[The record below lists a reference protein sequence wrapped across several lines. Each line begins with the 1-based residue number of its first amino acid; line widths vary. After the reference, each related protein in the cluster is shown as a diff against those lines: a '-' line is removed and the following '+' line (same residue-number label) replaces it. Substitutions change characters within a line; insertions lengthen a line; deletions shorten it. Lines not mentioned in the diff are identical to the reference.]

1 MRRSG
6 RVPLLVPFTRSLT
19 NDKDCMT
26 ASAFSRPHGFYDRTA
41 AESAAAA
48 QVAAQ
53 LQQTLT
59 RFGYQRLETPFVEY
73 ADLFLT
79 KSGDDAV
86 NRLFTFELYG
96 RLLCLRSEFTPSAA
110 RMYVERYQHAPK
122 PLRWQFLGEV
132 FRYEAPQ
139 RSHSR
144 QFTML
149 GTELIGASGAG
160 SDAETLGMAMHAL
173 QRLGLRDLQL
183 VIGHVGLLTQLIA
196 PFNLDRRLRRFVLG
210 QVENLRRQGR
220 GRAYVE
226 AELAKLYGD
235 LPHGESPVALSAEAL
250 SADSDRL
257 GSALQLLLESA
268 DLGTT
273 GVGRTSTDIARRLLI
288 KQRRASQRAD
298 LMQALDFLESLCALD
313 GSPEQVL
320 PALER
325 LIASEGA
332 ARQAFEEL
340 RAVIDLLPAYGVPN
354 EAIRLN
360 MGFARGLN
368 YYTGIVFE
376 IYSAQGDQLCGGGRY
391 DELIRLLGAAADTPA
406 IGFAY
411 GLDRIMA
418 ALGAFEAT
426 EARVAVLVVPL
437 ELADEA
443 EAARVAMA
451 LRTQV
456 NTALHTLPT
465 RNLSQIL
472 AQAAK
477 QAIPFVVLI
486 GAEERAAGLVSLRD
500 MRRAQQVRLS
510 LAEAIAYVQREVA
523 HA

>member
-1 MRRSG
+1 
-6 RVPLLVPFTRSLT
+6 
-19 NDKDCMT
+19 MT
-26 ASAFSRPHGFYDRTA
+26 ASTFTRPHGFYDRTA
-41 AESAAAA
+41 SESAAAG

-53 LQQTLT
+53 LQRTLT

-79 KSGDDAV
+79 KSGNDAV
-86 NRLFTFELYG
+86 NRLFTFELHG

-122 PLRWQFLGEV
+122 PLRWQFIGEV
-132 FRYEAPQ
+132 FRYETPQ

-149 GTELIGASGAG
+149 GTELIGASGVSA
-160 SDAETLGMAMHAL
+160 DAETLGLAMHAL
-173 QRLGLRDLQL
+173 QALGLQGLQL
-183 VIGHVGLLTQLIA
+183 VIGHVGLLAQLTE

-210 QVENLRRQGR
+210 QVENLRRPGR

-226 AELAKLYGD
+226 AELAKLYGE
-235 LPHGESPVALSAEAL
+235 LPSADVSSALSAESL
-250 SADSDRL
+250 NVDLDKL
-257 GSALQLLLESA
+257 GGALQLLLESA

-273 GVGRTSTDIARRLLI
+273 GVGRTSTDIAKRLLT

-298 LMQALDFLESLCALD
+298 LMQALDFLEQLCALD
-313 GSPEQVL
+313 GAPEQVL

-325 LIASEGA
+325 MIAPDQRA
-332 ARQAFEEL
+332 ARAVFEEL
-340 RAVIDLLPAYGVPN
+340 RAVIELLSAYGVPA
-354 EAIRLN
+354 ESVRLN

-376 IYSAQGDQLCGGGRY
+376 IYSASGDQLCGGGRY
-391 DELIRLLGAAADTPA
+391 DELIRVLGAAADTPA

-411 GLDRIMA
+411 GLDRILA
-418 ALGAFEAT
+418 ALGTVDVAE
-426 EARVAVLVVPL
+426 ERLAVLVVPI
-437 ELADEA
+437 EAADEA

-451 LRTQV
+451 LRAHV
-456 NTALHTLPT
+456 NVALHTQPT

-477 QAIPFVVLI
+477 QDIPFVVLI
-486 GAEERAAGLVSLRD
+486 GAEERAEGYLSLRD
-500 MRRAQQVRLS
+500 MRRVQQFRLS
-510 LAEAIAYVQREVA
+510 LAQATEYIRREVA